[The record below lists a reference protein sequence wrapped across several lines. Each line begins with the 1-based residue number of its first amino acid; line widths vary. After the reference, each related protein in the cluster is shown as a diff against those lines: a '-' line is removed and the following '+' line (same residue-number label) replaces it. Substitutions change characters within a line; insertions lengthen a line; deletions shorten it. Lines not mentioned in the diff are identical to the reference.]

1 MTACS
6 WRTLKI
12 NDNISRIRGE
22 RKEGKVSVTLAE
34 KTDAATDV
42 IDHIKNEIDSI
53 TIDGVAEYEPNAW
66 TREGRVD

>member
-1 MTACS
+1 M
-6 WRTLKI
+6 
-12 NDNISRIRGE
+12 
-22 RKEGKVSVTLAE
+22 SVTLAE

-53 TIDGVAEYEPNAW
+53 TIDGVAKYEPNAW

>member
-1 MTACS
+1 M
-6 WRTLKI
+6 
-12 NDNISRIRGE
+12 
-22 RKEGKVSVTLAE
+22 SVTLAE